1 MDEPVHHSESPFLD
15 FLGTRVEDWSDGY
28 ARISLDLEP
37 HHLNRAG
44 VIHGGVLAT
53 LLDHG
58 AGFCGLYCTVP
69 GNRRYGMTLS
79 LTCNFVAQAN
89 TGRVTVVGRRT
100 TAGRKIYFAET
111 EARTEEG
118 VLLATGTSVH
128 RFRSG
133 SESPEGVPPRGATA

>member
-1 MDEPVHHSESPFLD
+1 TVPPVCARARRWRDDAGPGAPAQGRKCQMDEPVHHSESPFLD

-69 GNRRYGMTLS
+69 GNRRYG
-79 LTCNFVAQAN
+79 
-89 TGRVTVVGRRT
+89 
-100 TAGRKIYFAET
+100 
-111 EARTEEG
+111 
-118 VLLATGTSVH
+118 
-128 RFRSG
+128 
-133 SESPEGVPPRGATA
+133 